1 MSLTDNTNNMVMP
14 VAPMYGGGNGYGS
27 NGFGWGD
34 GSFWIIILFLF
45 GFMGN
50 GWGGGAWGGNGGM
63 MPYMMNNTN
72 NDVQRGFD
80 QQAVMSGINGINAG
94 INSLA
99 QGQCAGFG
107 GVNATINSVGNSINS
122 NLTNGFFNAETA
134 ACNRQMASMQQ
145 NWAAQTAIDSRLDS
159 LAMNQQQGFCENRAA
174 TADLKYTIAQDGA
187 ATRSNTDAKV
197 QAVMD
202 KLCQLE
208 LDGVKQNYEN
218 KISNM
223 QQNYENRM
231 YAMQGQI
238 DQLAGQVN
246 NANRDVALANE
257 VDALY
262 NRLNSCPVP
271 TTPVYGRTPIF
282 TCNQNPGMAGCPCGM

>member
-1 MSLTDNTNNMVMP
+1 MSIVGENSGMYMP
-14 VAPMYGGGNGYGS
+14 VAPAYGAGGMN

-45 GFMGN
+45 MFSN
-50 GWGGGAWGGNGGM
+50 GWGGFGGYGGGGM
-63 MPYMMNNTN
+63 MPWMMSNTTN

-80 QQAVMSGINGINAG
+80 QQAVMGGLNGIQAG

-99 QGQCAGFG
+99 QGQCAGLA
-107 GVNATINSVGNSINS
+107 GVNTTVNSVGNSINS
-122 NLTNGFFNAETA
+122 NLTNGFYNAETA
-134 ACNRQMASMQQ
+134 AANRQMASMQQ
-145 NWAAQTAIDSRLDS
+145 NWAAQTAVDARLDS

-174 TADLKYTIAQDGA
+174 TADVKYAIAQDGA

-197 QAVMD
+197 QMVMD

-208 LDGVKQNYEN
+208 LDGVKQNYES
-218 KISNM
+218 KIANM

-262 NRLNSCPVP
+262 NRMKNCPVP
-271 TTPVYGRTPIF
+271 SMPVYGTTPIF
-282 TCNQNPGMAGCPCGM
+282 TCGGNQGMAGCCGGMM